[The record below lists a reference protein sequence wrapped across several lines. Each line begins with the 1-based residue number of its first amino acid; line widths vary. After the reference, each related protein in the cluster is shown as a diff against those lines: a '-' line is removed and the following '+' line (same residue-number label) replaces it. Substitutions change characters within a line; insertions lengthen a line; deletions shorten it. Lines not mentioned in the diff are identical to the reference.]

1 MTPGNDGLVT
11 GVQLRP
17 SGRLPALLQNR
28 PNPFTRGTVI
38 GFELPRSERVKLE
51 VFDLAGR
58 RVRVLAEG
66 SYAPGR
72 WNAEWDRRDTAG
84 SPMRPG
90 VYLYRLWVG
99 AFQAQR
105 KMVLM
110 P

>member
-1 MTPGNDGLVT
+1 M
-11 GVQLRP
+11 
-17 SGRLPALLQNR
+17 
-28 PNPFTRGTVI
+28 I
-38 GFELPRSERVKLE
+38 GFELPRTERVKLE

-72 WNAEWDRRDTAG
+72 WSAEWNRRDAAG
-84 SPMRPG
+84 RPMRPG
-90 VYLYRLWVG
+90 VYLYRLRAG
-99 AFQAQR
+99 TFQAQR